1 MNDTIQPFVCLS
13 IAFRLPFVY
22 LSIAVRHFAPASINN
37 PPESIS
43 SQARSKTICV
53 LLVAADRLVAIKR
66 LQSSERSN
74 KSAKIQS
81 KSRAWK
87 ILSFSSI
94 ETCRP
99 LPRASKRQRA
109 SARLVF
115 QVSIPQWSLVSSFTQ
130 RFACPDCKRVV
141 RFIDRM
147 HSGIASKLQ
156 QCESL
161 PSSSNANRFQSQ
173 AM

>member
-1 MNDTIQPFVCLS
+1 MNDTIQPFDCLS
-13 IAFRLPFVY
+13 FAFRLPFVC

-43 SQARSKTICV
+43 SQARSKTIGV
-53 LLVAADRLVAIKR
+53 LLVAADTVW
-66 LQSSERSN
+66 LQSSGCNRAN
-74 KSAKIQS
+74 DQTNRPKSKVNPELAKFWVFLQLRPAVHFHAFQS
-81 KSRAWK
+81 G
-87 ILSFSSI
+87 
-94 ETCRP
+94 
-99 LPRASKRQRA
+99 RA

-147 HSGIASKLQ
+147 HSGIASKL
-156 QCESL
+156 
-161 PSSSNANRFQSQ
+161 
-173 AM
+173 

>member
-94 ETCRP
+94 ETCRT
-99 LPRASKRQRA
+99 LPRVSKRQ
-109 SARLVF
+109 
-115 QVSIPQWSLVSSFTQ
+115 SI
-130 RFACPDCKRVV
+130 
-141 RFIDRM
+141 
-147 HSGIASKLQ
+147 
-156 QCESL
+156 
-161 PSSSNANRFQSQ
+161 SQ
-173 AM
+173 AGFPSLNSAVVTRFFIYSTLCMSRLQACGQVY